1 MRYTSFI
8 IFTLI
13 AQIALAQETNFG
25 SATTLNVGTGAT
37 FYAGGSA
44 TFNGNVTNEGNTIIE
59 SDGRINGTVDN
70 AGVLQIKGDGAL
82 EATSAL
88 VNRTGS
94 TAVIEGNSNMDGT
107 ITNNGDFLV
116 SGAASSVVNGSID
129 NNSQLRF
136 DTDIQINGTI
146 DNTSGTL
153 GINGNAIVAGTLLN
167 PDGAVTSVEGNLTL
181 GTPFTNGGILRSAG
195 ETVISDTF
203 SNNNEVV
210 FGGSTTFNGATANNQ
225 RMLLAANTVFNGV
238 LTNSGEIVS
247 IADADINFVN
257 NKQLGTLSFTD
268 VVDRNPINE
277 VILLSSADTIFI
289 DNLNLNTAGRVS
301 LPPNFVLVQT
311 SMNINEG
318 VLNATNQET
327 FLVQGTINVN
337 TASDGSPSYVEGQML
352 AITTTDATT
361 FPMGING
368 APNYVTLSS
377 NTPGIV
383 VKVECRVP
391 NPDSLLTDE
400 NTMGLASEVE
410 WSIQSSA
417 DSAEVSVSVDYS
429 GVDFTNTPNFI
440 NAREYDATL
449 QRFGDGDSLFHALK
463 TIDSNNDNNG
473 AAVPVEGTIRTS
485 DLIWITPTPT
495 RFALGIS
502 PVLTEPEVYLPNV
515 FAPGASIN
523 ENKIFRPFIGGA
535 VVSSVTFLVYDS
547 FNREV
552 YAETISGEDLSLEN
566 LGWDGNLKS
575 GLEAPEGV
583 YYYNISI
590 AYTISNDVSDK
601 YFTAGERDQTQNF
614 SKLGSV
620 LLVK

>member
-44 TFNGNVTNEGNTIIE
+44 TFNGNVTNEGNAIIE
-59 SDGRINGTVDN
+59 SDGRINGTMDN

-391 NPDSLLTDE
+391 NADSLLTDE
-400 NTMGLASEVE
+400 NTMGMASEVE